1 MNINIED
8 FIPHRDR
15 MKLIDTV
22 IDLDDNKAV
31 TASTVTDRWSLYKEG
46 FVNPIVLI
54 ELVAQTSGI
63 IGGWE
68 NLKAGN
74 KDNGSKGWIVG
85 IKKASFYIEKIP
97 LGSCIIT
104 IAENRFAGYE
114 NFIEVEGKTE
124 IGDNLIG
131 EIILQV
137 IKFDDNFVSTSSTAM
152 FRQAQQPCF
161 GKLNNHIST
170 GSTNVLIIYAKDI

>member
-22 IDLDDNKAV
+22 INLDDNKAV
-31 TASTVTDRWSLYKEG
+31 TAATVTDRWSLYKEG
-46 FVNPIVLI
+46 FVHPIVLI

-74 KDNGSKGWIVG
+74 KESGSKGWIVG

-97 LGSCIIT
+97 EKSRIIT
-104 IAENRFAGYE
+104 TAENRFAGYG
-114 NFIEVEGKTE
+114 NFIEVEGKAE
-124 IGDNLIG
+124 ISSNLIG
-131 EIILQV
+131 EVILQV
-137 IKFDDNFVSTSSTAM
+137 IKFDDDL
-152 FRQAQQPCF
+152 
-161 GKLNNHIST
+161 K
-170 GSTNVLIIYAKDI
+170 